1 MAGESQALEVDR
13 GWLFRPVFPQDWQ
26 RSPLYPLA
34 QWVNGIAFRD
44 IQFSASGRPVIKIAE
59 IKRGISEQ
67 TKFTEQ
73 TFDESVLVR
82 SGDLLFSWS
91 GQPETSIDA
100 FWWRGPEGWLNQH
113 VFKVTPREGI
123 DATFFFYLLRY
134 LKPNFI
140 GIARN
145 KQTTGLGHVTK
156 RDLETIVV
164 AVPDSA
170 EQRAI
175 AHILGTLDDK
185 IELNRKMA
193 ATLEAMARALFKA
206 WFVDFEPVRA
216 KQEGRDPGLPPRIA
230 DLFPDRLVET
240 EEDEIPEGW
249 QWGTVAD
256 VLELAYGKAL
266 KATDRRPGPFPV
278 YGSGGINGYHDSALV
293 GGPAIIVGRKGSV
306 GTIYWEDDPCFP
318 IDTVFYVVPRLALT
332 FCFYLLETQG
342 LQGMNTDAAV
352 PGLNRS
358 NVYRLEVVIPD
369 GAVVKEFD
377 QIARNL
383 RSRIRIAREE
393 ERTLAALRDTLLPK
407 LISGELRVK
416 DAKKFLERAL

>member
-13 GWLFRPVFPQDWQ
+13 GWLFHPVFPQDWQ

-59 IKRGISEQ
+59 IKGGISEQ

-134 LKPNFI
+134 LKPNFV

-164 AVPDSA
+164 GVPDSA

-175 AHILGTLDDK
+175 AHILGALDDK

-193 ATLEAMARALFKA
+193 ATLEAMARAIFKA

-216 KQEGRDPGLPPRIA
+216 KQDGRDPGLPPRIA

>member
-1 MAGESQALEVDR
+1 M
-13 GWLFRPVFPQDWQ
+13 
-26 RSPLYPLA
+26 
-34 QWVNGIAFRD
+34 
-44 IQFSASGRPVIKIAE
+44 
-59 IKRGISEQ
+59 
-67 TKFTEQ
+67 
-73 TFDESVLVR
+73 
-82 SGDLLFSWS
+82 
-91 GQPETSIDA
+91 
-100 FWWRGPEGWLNQH
+100 
-113 VFKVTPREGI
+113 
-123 DATFFFYLLRY
+123 
-134 LKPNFI
+134 
-140 GIARN
+140 
-145 KQTTGLGHVTK
+145 
-156 RDLETIVV
+156 VV
-164 AVPDSA
+164 GVPDSA

-175 AHILGTLDDK
+175 AHILGALDDK

-193 ATLEAMARALFKA
+193 ATLEAMARAIFKA

-216 KQEGRDPGLPPRIA
+216 KQDGRDPGLPPRIA